1 MLKIELF
8 KILCDGQFHSG
19 TELGV
24 QLQCSRSAIWKAVK
38 SLKLEFNANI
48 FSVRGRGY
56 CLSNAIELLD
66 KQLILNALTANAK
79 KIVSN
84 IDIFFSLDSTNDYLI
99 SDTKLNKYNNSICQ
113 ICLAEYQ
120 YKGKG
125 RRGKQWVSPI
135 GGNIYCSLSW
145 NFNKSFHELAGLSL
159 AISVGVA
166 NFLKHYGVTEVEL
179 KWPNDI
185 LWQGKKLLGVLLE
198 MHGEASGPCTTI
210 IGIGINFNMKNLNVD
225 IDQAWCD
232 LNSILTTL
240 PSRNIFTAH
249 LLDNL
254 INSIQLFEQKGLA
267 AFLESWQQ
275 YDVIQD
281 KEIIIKKL
289 DTVEQGIARGIDP
302 SGALLVEKN
311 GQITALYS
319 GDVSIRLSDAKSTV
333 EST

>member
-19 TELGV
+19 TELGTR
-24 QLQCSRSAIWKAVK
+24 LHCSRSAIWKAINVLK
-38 SLKLEFNANI
+38 SEFNANI

-56 CLSNAIELLD
+56 RLNHAIELLD
-66 KQLILNALTANAK
+66 EHLIVNALTTNAK
-79 KIVSN
+79 KAVNN
-84 IDIFFSLDSTNDYLI
+84 IDVFFSLDSTNDYLI

-120 YKGKG
+120 HKGKG
-125 RRGKQWVSPI
+125 RRGKQWISPI

-159 AISVGVA
+159 AVSVGIA
-166 NFLKHYGVTEVEL
+166 NFLEQHGVSGVEL

-210 IGIGINFNMKNLNVD
+210 IGIGINFKMANLNVD
-225 IDQAWCD
+225 IDQPWCD
-232 LNSILTTL
+232 LSSILKTL
-240 PSRNIFTAH
+240 PSRNTFTAN
-249 LLDNL
+249 LIDNL
-254 INSIQLFEQKGLA
+254 ISSIQLFERQGLA
-267 AFLESWQQ
+267 AFLALWQQ
-275 YDVIQD
+275 YDVIRD
-281 KEIIIKKL
+281 KPIIIKKS
-289 DTVEQGIARGIDP
+289 DSIEQGIARGIDS
-302 SGALLVEKN
+302 SGALLVEQN
-311 GQITALYS
+311 GHIAPLYS
-319 GDVSIRLSDAKSTV
+319 GDVSIRFNNAEATI